1 MGIGGKKKVFLLPPS
16 HITQRHRKPSGYTEA
31 CHGVARQGEDGR
43 THLAQTSQT
52 GLTGLT
58 GLTQAPRS
66 RAPQTAV
73 AIKQAYPTGISA
85 AAPNQTAACK
95 PTGYTMAHQSL
106 SYRSYRSYKSYA
118 SATPTQHTNRRCHQK
133 SQHTPTVNLPPLS
146 HTSLK
151 GVIFGCQK
159 VLQDIPSATYP
170 AEPDENV

>member
-16 HITQRHRKPSGYTEA
+16 HITQRHRKPSGYNM
-31 CHGVARQGEDGR
+31 
-43 THLAQTSQT
+43 THQSCQT
-52 GLTGLT
+52 GQTGQT

-118 SATPTQHTNRRCHQK
+118 SATPTQHANRRCHQK